1 MVVLDASALLAL
13 LLQEPGGDRVAAVL
27 DDAVMS
33 TANLAEVLG
42 KAADRGLD
50 VAVQR
55 RLIDGLG
62 IDYVDVSAE
71 DATISGELRRVETT
85 AGGPPVLSLADRL
98 CLALARRLDVP
109 VLTADQAWSRV
120 GDQVELVLLR

>member
-13 LLQEPGGDRVAAVL
+13 LLDESGGARVAAAL

-50 VAVQR
+50 VVPQR
-55 RLIDGLG
+55 QLIDALG
-62 IDYVDVSAE
+62 IEYAEVTAE
-71 DATISGELRRVETT
+71 DAVISGDLR
-85 AGGPPVLSLADRL
+85 ALDAADGAPALSLGDRL
-98 CLALARRLDVP
+98 CLALARRLDAA
-109 VLTADQAWSRV
+109 VLTADRV
-120 GDQVELVLLR
+120 WADVDHQVEVELIR